1 MLLNCLNWFV
11 IHVAGPSEEDKILQG
26 TNGRQSIILLD
37 GFLSRFKVQ
46 NVCMCVRA
54 CACVRMCVCVC
65 VLLVDQAS

>member
-11 IHVAGPSEEDKILQG
+11 IHVAGPSEGDKILQG

-37 GFLSRFKVQ
+37 GFLSRLRFKMCAC
-46 NVCMCVRA
+46 VCVHVRA
-54 CACVRMCVCVC
+54 CACVCVC